1 MKKIKK
7 ILRVVMVMTMALSL
21 SACAF
26 TGQPETSTIV
36 DDSVDRGGKVTRVDI
51 PNGDGTFTTLEGEEA
66 QEWYDKAGEEGKQEA
81 AEEASIQPIEDEE
94 NEIETRGS
102 FHYKYRYVET
112 KHTKNVERKSLER
125 AVTNKL
131 RNETSTK
138 QSYVLNLSV
147 SQAWTISPSVTGNY
161 KDAIKTTLG
170 SSWGKTYSKTES
182 LSVSMKP
189 HKTVWVTFIPTM
201 DKSVGKV
208 QKYYIPRG
216 GTNKKPIVEKSYNV
230 TTYNPKYLTS
240 KMGPFTIKSVYGTYI
255 WHEK

>member
-1 MKKIKK
+1 MKKI
-7 ILRVVMVMTMALSL
+7 LGLVMVMTMALSL
-21 SACAF
+21 SVCAF

-81 AEEASIQPIEDEE
+81 AEEDSMQPIEDEE
-94 NEIETRGS
+94 DEIETRGS
-102 FHYKYRYVET
+102 FHYKYRYIESKRT
-112 KHTKNVERKSLER
+112 KEVQRKNLER
-125 AVTNKL
+125 TVTNKL

-138 QSYVLNLSV
+138 QSYTLSLSV
-147 SQAWTISPSVTGNY
+147 SQSWTVSPSVTKNY
-161 KDAIKTTLG
+161 KDAIKTTIG
-170 SSWGKTYSKTES
+170 GSWGKTYSKDEVLT
-182 LSVSMKP
+182 VNIKP
-189 HKTVWVTFIPTM
+189 HKTVWVTFIPLM

-216 GTNKKPIVEKSYNV
+216 VTNKKPIVEKSYNV

-240 KMGPFTIKSVYGTYI
+240 KIGPFTLKSVYGVYT